1 MKKAITFYYDEESG
15 ELAKTTIHDDFK
27 IVDSLMKADVLQDC
41 LGTIENLYNNSNNQY
56 WEKDLPKII
65 VENNE

>member
-27 IVDSLMKADVLQDC
+27 RVDSLMKADVLQDC

-56 WEKDLPKII
+56 WEKDFPEM
-65 VENNE
+65 VGENNE